1 MDEKLLRR
9 VQATGAILIGI
20 AYFLPWA
27 SIMSPLGSVELR
39 GLYVDYAWILLVLAI
54 LHLLLQF
61 ARVEQRCA
69 GTARLL
75 AEVYRVSLADYALC
89 LRCVLCVVWREFW
102 FQCPQRLIRNTR
114 DIFRVPQWIQ
124 W

>member
-9 VQATGAILIGI
+9 LQAIGALLIAF

-27 SIMSPLGSVELR
+27 SIMSPIGSVEVR

-61 ARVEQRCA
+61 
-69 GTARLL
+69 RLKRT
-75 AEVYRVSLADYALC
+75 EMRWDT
-89 LRCVLCVVWREFW
+89 
-102 FQCPQRLIRNTR
+102 CPIPL
-114 DIFRVPQWIQ
+114 
-124 W
+124 